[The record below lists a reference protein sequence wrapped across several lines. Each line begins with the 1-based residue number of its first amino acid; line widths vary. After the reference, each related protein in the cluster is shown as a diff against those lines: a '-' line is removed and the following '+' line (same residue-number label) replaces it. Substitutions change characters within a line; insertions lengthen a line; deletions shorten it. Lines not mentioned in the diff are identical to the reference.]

1 MMVPYYADLC
11 RFCLWLQVF
20 IRWDLRNEQTNSFKS
35 MTFRAIWLAVVC
47 GVLSNVLCYIGHPG
61 RRGLRQERI
70 KERFQGK
77 RQKLEYLSLSQ
88 DPKDS
93 LEKLRCMSK
102 GKMDGS
108 PLKLLER
115 HGLQQND
122 GSGLFMYFGVVLC

>member
-1 MMVPYYADLC
+1 MDPSWVMVSCYADL
-11 RFCLWLQVF
+11 RSVF
-20 IRWDLRNEQTNSFKS
+20 SLAPSFYPVGFTKRQTNSFKS

-47 GVLSNVLCYIGHPG
+47 AVLSNVLCYIGHPG

-77 RQKLEYLSLSQ
+77 QQKLESLSLSQ

-93 LEKLRCMSK
+93 LEKLLFMSK

-108 PLKLLER
+108 PLKLLEH
-115 HGLQQND
+115 HGLQKRRR
-122 GSGLFMYFGVVLC
+122 